1 MRETLLTIPLN
12 QDASRKI
19 IHIDMDA
26 FYASIEERKQPAY
39 VGKPLVIAHDPRK
52 TGGKGVVT
60 TANYTARQY
69 GIHSA
74 MAAAKALELCPKAQF
89 KTPDFVLYRQVSEQI
104 HEIFH
109 QYTDK
114 IEAVALDEAYLDVT
128 ENKLDQASAVAI
140 ARQLQMAVLKATSLT
155 CSTGISYNKFL
166 AKMAS
171 DYRKPFG
178 LTVIRPEQARL
189 FLAELPIEKFHGVGR
204 KTVPKLQAL
213 GINKG
218 RDLQASSELELMQHF
233 GKMGFQ
239 LYRHAQGVD
248 GRPVDYQ
255 RQRKSI
261 GRETTF
267 RRPLRSDEEVVPVL
281 RELAAGVAAHL
292 AKAQKHGKTV
302 VLKMRDQDFNTTTK
316 RLTVA
321 EYVGSETQV
330 YELAQEL
337 WQTYGQLQNGIRL
350 LGITVTNL
358 APLSFE
364 EIQLPL
370 FRDDTPRES

>member
-1 MRETLLTIPLN
+1 MSAGLLTMPLN
-12 QDASRKI
+12 QDTSRKI

-26 FYASIEERKQPAY
+26 FYASIEEREQPAL
-39 VGKPLVIAHDPRK
+39 VGKPLIIAHDPRK

-74 MAAAKALELCPKAQF
+74 MAAAKALELCPQAQF
-89 KTPDFVLYRQVSEQI
+89 KTPDFTLYRQVSEQI

-109 QYTDK
+109 RYTDK
-114 IEAVALDEAYLDVT
+114 IESVALDEAYLDVT
-128 ENKLDQASAVAI
+128 ENKVHQASAVAI
-140 ARQLQMAVLKATSLT
+140 ARQLQRAVLQATALT

-178 LTVIRPEQARL
+178 LTVIRPEQARA

-218 RDLQASSELELMQHF
+218 RDLQASSELALMQHF

-248 GRPVDYQ
+248 NRPVDYQ

-267 RRPLRSDEEVVPVL
+267 RRPLSSDAEVLPVL
-281 RELAAGVAAHL
+281 RELASGVATHL
-292 AKAQKHGKTV
+292 TKAQKHGKTV

-321 EYVGSETQV
+321 EYVSSAAQL
-330 YELAQEL
+330 YQLAQEL
-337 WQTYGQLQNGIRL
+337 WQTYGQLKNGIRL

-370 FRDDTPRES
+370 FQDE